1 MFVRLTFCKF
11 LPEKI
16 NEARKIFTDEII
28 PTVRKQKGLVN
39 IRLFEPV
46 DKISDYISSVNGT
59 LHKMQKCIT
68 TVGCTKSW
76 SPS

>member
-16 NEARKIFTDEII
+16 NEARKIFTEEIM

-46 DKISDYISSVNGT
+46 TKSATSFLLQNGQ
-59 LHKMQKCIT
+59 LQPMQKCIT
-68 TVGCTKSW
+68 TVACTRNL
-76 SPS
+76 